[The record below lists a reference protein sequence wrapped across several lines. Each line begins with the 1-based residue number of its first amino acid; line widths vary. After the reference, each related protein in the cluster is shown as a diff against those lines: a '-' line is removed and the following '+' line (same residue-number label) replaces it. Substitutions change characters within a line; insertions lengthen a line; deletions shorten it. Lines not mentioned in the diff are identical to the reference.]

1 MLKPPATVSMAFVR
15 GMLSGVQARGIPC
28 EPFLVDA
35 QIDPALLEEANARV
49 TAEQYAAFFKL
60 LVERLDDDGLCFF
73 SRRLKIGTFALV
85 VRSALGA
92 PTLEVAMRRIA
103 RTTWLV
109 QDDVELV
116 VTHEGGMCGWS
127 LQFTDDTPRL
137 QFMHEMFLR
146 FYWRTLAWLVGGQLQ
161 ATRFDLAFECPPDAS
176 RYSNVFPGELR
187 FNQPHSAF
195 WFDARALSKPIRRD
209 EAALHAFF
217 GNLAWNLILPRRR
230 DNDWSARVRLHLP
243 NATPAWP
250 DLAGTAQAMHMSVST
265 LQRNLASEGTTFQAL
280 KDALRRDMAISRLN
294 TSSVPLAELAMELG
308 FSDSTAFQRAFKL
321 WTGSPPGAYRKR
333 AA

>member
-1 MLKPPATVSMAFVR
+1 MLKPPATVSMSFVR

-28 EPFLVDA
+28 EPFLLDA
-35 QIDPALLEEANARV
+35 QIDPALLHEAHARV

-73 SRRLKIGTFALV
+73 SRQLKVGTFALV

-103 RTTWLV
+103 RTTRLV

-116 VTHEGGMCGWS
+116 TRREGALCAWS
-127 LQFTDDTPRL
+127 LQFAGDAPRL

-146 FYWRTLAWLVGGQLQ
+146 FYWRILAWLVGGRLPI
-161 ATRFDLAFECPPDAS
+161 TRFDLAFDRPPDAC
-176 RYSNVFPGELR
+176 RYSNVLPGELR
-187 FNQPHSAF
+187 FNQPQSAF

-217 GNLAWNLILPRRR
+217 DNLAWNLILPRRR
-230 DNDWSARVRLHLP
+230 DDAWSARVRLYLP
-243 NATPAWP
+243 NAVPAWP
-250 DLAGTAQAMHMSVST
+250 DLAATAQALHMSVST
-265 LQRNLASEGTTFQAL
+265 LQRNLAGEGTTFQAL
-280 KDALRRDMAISRLN
+280 KDELRRDIAISRLH
-294 TSSVPLAELAMELG
+294 TSTVPLAALAAELG
-308 FSDSTAFQRAFKL
+308 FSDSAAFQRAFKI

-333 AA
+333 AS